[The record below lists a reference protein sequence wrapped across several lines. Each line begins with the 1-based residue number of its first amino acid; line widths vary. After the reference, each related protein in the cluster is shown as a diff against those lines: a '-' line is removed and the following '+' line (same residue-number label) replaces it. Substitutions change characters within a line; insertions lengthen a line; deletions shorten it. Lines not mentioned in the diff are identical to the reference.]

1 MDENDRNI
9 HGVLFDLDGVLYV
22 DSQPIPGAVEAV
34 AKIKAS
40 GVSCRFVTNTSTL
53 SLAALERKIIAL
65 GFPVE
70 RSEILSA
77 PQAVLR
83 HLQTTGMR
91 AHLLLE
97 DDVRADFAGVPQASM
112 EDADALVLGD
122 TGAVWTHDCLDR
134 MFNAIMRGA
143 QLIAVHKNR
152 FWQTG
157 RGLRMDI
164 GGLVAAL
171 EYCAGVRALVMG
183 KPSADFFAVALR
195 DMGLP
200 PERTAIVGDDIEADI
215 GGGQSAG
222 LYGILVR
229 TGKFRPFQ
237 LETGSMQPDRIIDSI
252 ADLPDL
258 LVDTLFP

>member
-1 MDENDRNI
+1 MDEHNRNI

-34 AKIKAS
+34 AKIKA
-40 GVSCRFVTNTSTL
+40 GGWICRFVTNTSTS
-53 SLAALERKIIAL
+53 SLATLERKIRAL

-70 RSEILSA
+70 RSEIISA
-77 PQAVLR
+77 PQAALR
-83 HLQTTGMR
+83 HLRTTGLS

-97 DDVRADFAGVPQASM
+97 DDVKADFAGIPQASM
-112 EDADALVLGD
+112 EDAEALVLGD
-122 TGAVWTHDCLDR
+122 IPEVWTHDCLDR
-134 MFNAIMRGA
+134 MFNAILRGA

-157 RGLRMDI
+157 QGLRMDI

-171 EYCAGVRALVMG
+171 EYCAGVRPWVMG
-183 KPSADFFAVALR
+183 KPSADFFAIALR

-200 PERTAIVGDDIEADI
+200 PERVAIVGDDIEADI
-215 GGGQSAG
+215 GGGRAAG

>member
-157 RGLRMDI
+157 GGLRMDI

-183 KPSADFFAVALR
+183 KPSADFFAVALW

-200 PERTAIVGDDIEADI
+200 PQRTAIVGDDIEADI

-229 TGKFRPFQ
+229 TGKFRPSQ
-237 LETGSMQPDRIIDSI
+237 LETGSVRPDRIIDSI